1 MESMQERKLIF
12 GKIFL
17 TISSVGAFFVL
28 AEIILVPMGRSI
40 CFTEGCKVV
49 VRQARYGDI
58 SILLLG
64 FIVFLL
70 FALFSALSQYRAVI
84 VLEQYIN
91 VLLIV
96 SLCAEGFFTGYQ
108 VFAVKSVC
116 LFCLAVFGLIVA
128 LGVIRLLAGEKIM
141 IAGFAS
147 LAAIYC
153 LFYLIPPAGVTV
165 SLPEN
170 EQVLL
175 FYSKDCKYCAE
186 VKQELERGNINV
198 TYVDVNE
205 YAGLLK
211 NIGIESVPTL
221 VVNNPYQKV
230 FLVGAGM
237 IKQYLDACKQDKIAD
252 KGPLAKK
259 QQKKSGTTKGLTIIS
274 PQNLF
279 TGPAVTQSG
288 GFCKEDE
295 ICK

>member
-1 MESMQERKLIF
+1 MQDRKLIF

-17 TISSVGAFFVL
+17 AISSVGALFVL
-28 AEIILVPMGRSI
+28 AEIIMVAMGRSI

-49 VRQARYGDI
+49 ARQARYGDI
-58 SILLLG
+58 SILLIG

-116 LFCLAVFGLIVA
+116 LFCLAVFVLIVA
-128 LGVIRLLAGEKIM
+128 LGVIRLLAGEKTM

-153 LFYLIPPAGVTV
+153 LFYLILPVGGVTV

-170 EQVLL
+170 EQFLL

-186 VKQELERGNINV
+186 IKKELERGNINV
-198 TYVDVNE
+198 KYVEVNG

-252 KGPLAKK
+252 RGPLTKK
-259 QQKKSGTTKGLTIIS
+259 QQKKGGTTGGLTIVT
-274 PQNLF
+274 PQNLV